1 MRIQYS
7 ELIFLSIVVERDWI
21 VQLAEENPSLLAQT
35 NAVMQRIDLVCKV
48 MGPSVVGFLV
58 WVRIQDT
65 SVCVITCIASHKRSE
80 NSNACRRLFY
90 SHLEHRFIFSR
101 SFHSSSCLSR

>member
-58 WVRIQDT
+58 WVRIQDR
-65 SVCVITCIASHKRSE
+65 SVCVITCIASHKRF
-80 NSNACRRLFY
+80 RKLKRL
-90 SHLEHRFIFSR
+90 
-101 SFHSSSCLSR
+101 